1 MNKSDFQKSDNPDLA
16 VRAQKNK
23 TETQQQNDRFI
34 LMLISSAIVMMKLR
48 LPSLSTLA
56 IFPFGGSS
64 AKIDKTT
71 IIYYLL
77 SVCTK
82 VVNILI

>member
-1 MNKSDFQKSDNPDLA
+1 MNESYFQKSDNPEMA

-48 LPSLSTLA
+48 LPSLFFRLA
-56 IFPFGGSS
+56 VHRQKLTRRRLF
-64 AKIDKTT
+64 
-71 IIYYLL
+71 IIY
-77 SVCTK
+77 
-82 VVNILI
+82 